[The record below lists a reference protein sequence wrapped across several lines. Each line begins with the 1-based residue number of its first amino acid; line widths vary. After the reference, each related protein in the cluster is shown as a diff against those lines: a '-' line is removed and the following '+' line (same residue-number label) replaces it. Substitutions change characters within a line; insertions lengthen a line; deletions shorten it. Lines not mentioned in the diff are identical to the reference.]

1 VTSGHFGQTGIC
13 AAVCVVAVMA
23 ALASAQAQSQEPAG
37 TAMVQGYVRDS
48 SGRPVVNATVFLQLA
63 TGTQLLAAQRQIT
76 HTDSE
81 GAYRFAALREG
92 SYTLRAEMNGYG
104 EAIIGPV
111 SLAPKETKKIDLGL
125 VSPKASQPQSALPG
139 TPATE
144 KLAQAPEF
152 FDEPQ
157 FTVAGVTQATNSG
170 GHGSDT
176 VLRATEALAK
186 ATVSL
191 SKESA
196 VSSRPATS
204 AATKSSLRDAVARD
218 PENFE
223 ANRRLGKSLVDNG
236 KSTEAVPYLE
246 RAARLNPGDD
256 DNSYE
261 LALAYADAGN
271 PDRART
277 QARALLLRQ
286 DKTHQNRPELHH
298 LLGAVEEKLG
308 NPLEAVREYQHA
320 AELDPSEPNLFDW
333 GTELLT
339 HRALEPA
346 TEVFT
351 RGNRLFPKSVRM
363 LVALGVAWYARGSYD
378 RAAQCLMNASD
389 LAPDNPTPYVFL
401 GKMQSVETTPSAGS
415 VERFAR
421 FAHLQPDNALADYY
435 YAVSLWKQSASVAG
449 AEHDIQ
455 QDTERST
462 RVEALLLKAVHLDP
476 KLGAA
481 YLQLGILY
489 SQRADFSRAISA
501 YQKAIKVSAEEAS
514 SQVADPQLE
523 ETLEE
528 AHYRLAQAYLRTG
541 DKARAQ
547 EELQLHGQFA
557 KKTKEDAERE
567 RREIQEFVIS
577 LRNENS
583 GSPPEN

>member
-1 VTSGHFGQTGIC
+1 VFLELPLFASLKEPIRVTTGYFGQTGVYV
-13 AAVCVVAVMA
+13 AVCVLAVMA
-23 ALASAQAQSQEPAG
+23 ALAPARAQSEPTG
-37 TAMVQGYVRDS
+37 TAIMQGTVQGYVRDS
-48 SGRPVVNATVFLQLA
+48 RGRPVANATVFLQLA
-63 TGTQLLAAQRQIT
+63 TGTETLATQSQIT

-92 SYTLRAEMNGYG
+92 AYTLRAEMNGYG
-104 EAIIGPV
+104 AAIVGPV
-111 SLAPKETKKIDLGL
+111 SLAQKETKKIDLGL

-176 VLRATEALAK
+176 VLRTTEALAK

-196 VSSRPATS
+196 VSSRAATS
-204 AATKSSLRDAVARD
+204 AATESSLRDAVARE

-223 ANRRLGKSLVDNG
+223 ANRRLGKLLVDNG
-236 KSTEAVPYLE
+236 KSMEGVPYLE

-271 PDRART
+271 PEHARA
-277 QARALLLRQ
+277 QVRALLLRQ
-286 DKTHQNRPELHH
+286 DKTHQDRPELHH
-298 LLGAVEEKLG
+298 LLGDVEEKLG
-308 NPLEAVREYQHA
+308 NPLEAVREYQRA

-339 HRALEPA
+339 HRALQPA

-351 RGNRLFPKSVRM
+351 KGNRIFPRSVRM

-378 RAAQCLMNASD
+378 QAAQCLANASD
-389 LAPDNPTPYVFL
+389 LAPDNPTPYLFL
-401 GKMQSVETTPSAGS
+401 GRMQSVETTPSEGS
-415 VERFAR
+415 VGRLAR
-421 FAHLQPDNALADYY
+421 FAQLQPDNALANYY
-435 YAVSLWKQSASVAG
+435 YAVGLWKQSAGSVDS
-449 AEHDIQ
+449 EH
-455 QDTERST
+455 SA
-462 RVEALLLKAVHLDP
+462 RVESLLQKAVHLDS

-489 SQRADFSRAISA
+489 SQREDFSRAISA
-501 YQKAIKVSAEEAS
+501 YQKAIEVSPE
-514 SQVADPQLE
+514 VD

-528 AHYRLAQAYLRTG
+528 THYRLAQAYRRTG
-541 DKARAQ
+541 DKARAHEQ
-547 EELQLHGQFA
+547 LQLHDQLS
-557 KKTKEDAERE
+557 KKTKEDSERE
-567 RREIQEFVIS
+567 RRQIQEFVIS
-577 LRNENS
+577 LRGKDS
-583 GSPPEN
+583 ASQP